1 MKRTLLFFVSLFVMT
16 LSAMA
21 GDVVLSWSS
30 AADWQTDADK
40 NISFTKDGYTL
51 SLVKVSGSSAPVVNA
66 NSNDARLYSV
76 GTFTLSS
83 TNGNMTKVV
92 IKVSK
97 SGAKRLAEYAASTG
111 TAVVDKNAL
120 TVTWTGDAAEFTLT
134 VEGKAVNGTE
144 PDKAAQLCFDNV
156 TIVDASAGGDQGGG
170 DQGGGNEP
178 TEELQN
184 VFTESFAAGQGDF
197 TIEDKVL
204 PEGLTYVW
212 AHNTN
217 NGIYM
222 KASAYKNPTAYA
234 AESWLVSPVI
244 DLSNATACQLSVQQA
259 ANFFNNQEN
268 VLAAL
273 SVKVKEADAADWTD
287 LTLSAW
293 PAGTNWTFVEGTA
306 DLAAYDG
313 KQIQVAFVYTSTA
326 EIAGTYEVK
335 DFAVRGK
342 TDTPEPEP
350 EVTTYNSLSELAGAA
365 TTAAT
370 PFVLNLNNVVVAGV
384 GQRGSNYSI
393 YLQQDEAS
401 ALIYTNVA
409 PSYSAGDVLSGKLS
423 GNLVLYNHLVEI
435 TDPNYEAVTV
445 SGQAGEISK
454 KVTTIAT
461 LKNDANFANQSR
473 YVTLKSVNF
482 KSREAA
488 NSNYTLIDDSDNEI
502 TLRDNFSVMG
512 DVVIDTEKPYTVS
525 GFVAYYNDEA
535 QLYPISAADI
545 SMETN
550 LISADTK
557 WAQDEVAVLP
567 GEDFAGN
574 TLTTL
579 TDGARTFTS
588 SNTAVATV
596 DSEGKVT
603 IVGKGV
609 TTITVETAETATY
622 LASRASYK
630 LFVIEGKGTLA
641 EPYTVADVQ
650 YYINKN
656 LTEKVW
662 VKGTIFGS
670 RNNNV
675 NYPAGDEENVVA
687 SNIVI
692 GSEELFVPV
701 QLSANSDPRAALNL
715 KDNPSLQGKDVWVY
729 GNLETYFSM
738 PGVKNVTDYS
748 LEGATGISSI
758 EAAAQGKAAVI
769 YSIDGRRLTAP
780 VKGVQII
787 NGRKVIR

>member
-21 GDVVLSWSS
+21 GNVVLSWSS
-30 AADWQTDADK
+30 AADWAKVGDDL
-40 NISFTKDGYTL
+40 SFTKDGYTL
-51 SLVKVSGSSAPVVNA
+51 LMQKNTADNPPFYSDKAGDVRVYNNGVFKLTSA
-66 NSNDARLYSV
+66 
-76 GTFTLSS
+76 
-83 TNGNMTKVV
+83 NGNMTKVV
-92 IKVSK
+92 INISSDGKK
-97 SGAKRLAEYAASTG
+97 FLGEYEASTG
-111 TAVVDKNAL
+111 TAVVDKDAL
-120 TVTWTGDAAEFTLT
+120 TVTWTGDAAEFTLA
-134 VEGKAVNGTE
+134 VEGTAVNGTSSTK
-144 PDKAAQLCFDNV
+144 PARICFDKV
-156 TIVDASAGGDQGGG
+156 TIVDASAAGGDQGGG

-212 AHNTN
+212 THNTN

-222 KASAYKNPTAYA
+222 KASAYKKPTAYA

-244 DLSNATACQLSVQQA
+244 NLSHATACQLSVQQA

-393 YLQQDEAS
+393 YLQQDDAS
-401 ALIYTNVA
+401 ALIYTSVA
-409 PSYSAGDVLSGKLS
+409 PSYNAGDVLSGKLS

-454 KVTTIAT
+454 KETTIAT
-461 LKNDANFANQSR
+461 LNNDANFENQSR

-482 KSREAA
+482 KSAEAA

-512 DVVIDTEKPYTVS
+512 DVVIDVAKPYTVS
-525 GFVAYYNDEA
+525 GFVAYYNNQV

-574 TLTTL
+574 ALTTL

-588 SNTAVATV
+588 SNNAVATV
-596 DSEGKVT
+596 DSEGQVT

-675 NYPAGDEENVVA
+675 NYPAGDENVVA

-729 GNLETYFSM
+729 GNLENYFSM

>member
-40 NISFTKDGYTL
+40 NISLTKDGYTL
-51 SLVKVSGSSAPVVNA
+51 SLVKVSGNSVPVVNA
-66 NSNDARLYSV
+66 KSNDARLYSV

-111 TAVVDKNAL
+111 TAVVDKDAL

-134 VEGKAVNGTE
+134 VEGTAVNGTE

-170 DQGGGNEP
+170 DQGGGDEP

-184 VFTESFAAGQGDF
+184 VFTESFAAGQGGF

-212 AHNTN
+212 AHNN
-217 NGIYM
+217 KNGTYM
-222 KASAYKNPTAYA
+222 KASAFKKPTAYA

-244 DLSNATACQLSVQQA
+244 NLSHATACQLSVQQA
-259 ANFFNNQEN
+259 ANFFKNQEN

-273 SVKVKEADAADWTD
+273 SVKVKEANAADWTD

-306 DLAAYDG
+306 DLSDYDG

-393 YLQQDEAS
+393 YLQQDDAS

-409 PSYSAGDVLSGKLS
+409 PSYNAGDVLSGKLS
-423 GNLVLYNHLVEI
+423 GNLVLYNHLAEI

-445 SGQAGEISK
+445 SSQAGEISK
-454 KVTTIAT
+454 KETTIAT
-461 LKNDANFANQSR
+461 LKNDASFANQSR

-482 KSREAA
+482 KSDKATS
-488 NSNYTLIDDSDNEI
+488 SNYTLIDDSDNEI

-574 TLTTL
+574 NLTTL

-596 DSEGKVT
+596 DSEGQVT

-650 YYINKN
+650 YYINQN

-675 NYPAGDEENVVA
+675 NYPAGDEKALA

-701 QLSANSDPRAALNL
+701 QLSTNTEPRAALNL
-715 KDNPSLQGKDVWVY
+715 VDNPSLQGKDVWVY
-729 GNLETYFSM
+729 GNLDTYFSM

>member
-21 GDVVLSWSS
+21 GNVVLSWSS
-30 AADWQTDADK
+30 AADWQTDADN
-40 NISFTKDGYTL
+40 NISLTKDGYTL
-51 SLVKVSGSSAPVVNA
+51 SLVKVKGTAPVVNA
-66 NSNDARLYSV
+66 NSNDARLYST

-92 IKVSK
+92 IKVSS

-111 TAVVDKNAL
+111 TAVVDKNAR

-212 AHNTN
+212 THNTN

-244 DLSNATACQLSVQQA
+244 NLSHATSCQLSVQQA
-259 ANFFNNQEN
+259 ANFFKNQEN

-273 SVKVKEADAADWTD
+273 SVKVKEANAADWTD

-306 DLAAYDG
+306 DLSDYDG

-409 PSYSAGDVLSGKLS
+409 PSYSAGNVLSGQLS

-445 SGQAGEISK
+445 SGKAGEISK
-454 KVTTIAT
+454 KETTIAT
-461 LKNDANFANQSR
+461 LKNDASFANQSR

-482 KSREAA
+482 KSAEAVS
-488 NSNYTLIDDSDNEI
+488 SNYTLIDDSDNEI

-525 GFVAYYNDEA
+525 GFVAYYEDQA
-535 QLYPISAADI
+535 QLFPISAADI

-574 TLTTL
+574 ILTTL
-579 TDGARTFTS
+579 TDGVRTFTS

-603 IVGKGV
+603 IVGKGF

-650 YYINKN
+650 YYINKD

-675 NYPAGDEENVVA
+675 NYPAGDEKTLA

-715 KDNPSLQGKDVWVY
+715 VDNPSLQGKDVWVY

>member
-30 AADWQTDADK
+30 AADWAKVGDDL
-40 NISFTKDGYTL
+40 SFTKDGYTL
-51 SLVKVSGSSAPVVNA
+51 LMQKNTADNPPFYSDKAGDVRVYNNGVFKLTSA
-66 NSNDARLYSV
+66 
-76 GTFTLSS
+76 
-83 TNGNMTKVV
+83 NGNMTKVV
-92 IKVSK
+92 INISSDGKK
-97 SGAKRLAEYAASTG
+97 FLGEYEASTG
-111 TAVVDKNAL
+111 TAVVDKDAL
-120 TVTWTGDAAEFTLT
+120 TVTWTGDAAEFTLA
-134 VEGKAVNGTE
+134 VEGTAVNGTSSTK
-144 PDKAAQLCFDNV
+144 PARICFDKV
-156 TIVDASAGGDQGGG
+156 TIVDASAGGGDQGGG

-184 VFTESFAAGQGDF
+184 VFTESFAAGKGDF

-212 AHNTN
+212 THNPN

-222 KASAYKNPTAYA
+222 KASAYKKPTAYA

-244 DLSNATACQLSVQQA
+244 NLSHATACQLSVQQA
-259 ANFFNNQEN
+259 ANFFKNQEN

-273 SVKVKEADAADWTD
+273 SVKVKEANAADWTD

-409 PSYSAGDVLSGKLS
+409 PSYSAGNVLSGQLS

-445 SGQAGEISK
+445 SSQAGEISK
-454 KVTTIAT
+454 KETTIAT
-461 LKNDANFANQSR
+461 LKNDASFANQSR

-482 KSREAA
+482 KSDKAT

-512 DVVIDTEKPYTVS
+512 DVVIDIEKPYTVS

-574 TLTTL
+574 NLTTL

-588 SNTAVATV
+588 SNNAVATV
-596 DSEGKVT
+596 DSEGQVT

-622 LASRASYK
+622 LESRASYK

-675 NYPAGDEENVVA
+675 NYPAGDEKALA

-701 QLSANSDPRAALNL
+701 QLSTNTEPRAALNL
-715 KDNPSLQGKDVWVY
+715 VDNPSLQGKDVWVY
-729 GNLETYFSM
+729 GNLENYFSM

-769 YSIDGRRLTAP
+769 YSIDGRRLMAP

>member
-40 NISFTKDGYTL
+40 NISLTKDGYTL

-134 VEGKAVNGTE
+134 VEGKAVNGTDS
-144 PDKAAQLCFDNV
+144 DKAAQLCFDNV

-170 DQGGGNEP
+170 DQGGGN
-178 TEELQN
+178 
-184 VFTESFAAGQGDF
+184 
-197 TIEDKVL
+197 
-204 PEGLTYVW
+204 
-212 AHNTN
+212 
-217 NGIYM
+217 
-222 KASAYKNPTAYA
+222 
-234 AESWLVSPVI
+234 
-244 DLSNATACQLSVQQA
+244 
-259 ANFFNNQEN
+259 
-268 VLAAL
+268 
-273 SVKVKEADAADWTD
+273 
-287 LTLSAW
+287 
-293 PAGTNWTFVEGTA
+293 
-306 DLAAYDG
+306 
-313 KQIQVAFVYTSTA
+313 
-326 EIAGTYEVK
+326 
-335 DFAVRGK
+335 
-342 TDTPEPEP
+342 EPEP

-445 SGQAGEISK
+445 SGQDGEISK

-461 LKNDANFANQSR
+461 LKNDASFANQSR

-502 TLRDNFSVMG
+502 ILRDNFSVMG
-512 DVVIDTEKPYTVS
+512 DVVIDVAKPYTVS
-525 GFVAYYNDEA
+525 GFVAYYNNQA

-596 DSEGKVT
+596 DSEGQVT

-650 YYINKN
+650 YYINQK

-748 LEGATGISSI
+748 LDGATGISSI

-769 YSIDGRRLTAP
+769 YSIDGRRLMAP

>member
-30 AADWQTDADK
+30 AADWQTDADN
-40 NISFTKDGYTL
+40 NISLTKDGYTL
-51 SLVKVSGSSAPVVNA
+51 SLVKVKGTAPVVNA
-66 NSNDARLYSV
+66 NSNDARLYST

-92 IKVSK
+92 IKVSS

-111 TAVVDKNAL
+111 TAVVDKDAL

-134 VEGKAVNGTE
+134 VEGKAVNGTDS
-144 PDKAAQLCFDNV
+144 DKAAQLCFDNV
-156 TIVDASAGGDQGGG
+156 TIVDASAGGG

-184 VFTESFAAGQGDF
+184 VFTESFAAGKGDF

-212 AHNTN
+212 THNTN

-222 KASAYKNPTAYA
+222 KASAYKKPTAYA

-244 DLSNATACQLSVQQA
+244 NLSHATACQLSVQQA

-306 DLAAYDG
+306 DLSAYDG

-393 YLQQDEAS
+393 YLQQNDAS

-409 PSYSAGDVLSGKLS
+409 PSYNAGDVLSGKLS
-423 GNLVLYNHLVEI
+423 GNLVLYNHLAEI

-445 SGQAGEISK
+445 SGKDGEISK
-454 KVTTIAT
+454 KETTIAT
-461 LKNDANFANQSR
+461 LKNDASFANQSR

-482 KSREAA
+482 KSDKATS
-488 NSNYTLIDDSDNEI
+488 SNYTLIDDSDNEI

-574 TLTTL
+574 NLTTL

-650 YYINKN
+650 YYINQN

-675 NYPAGDEENVVA
+675 NYPAGDEKTLA

-701 QLSANSDPRAALNL
+701 QLSTNTEPRAALNL
-715 KDNPSLQGKDVWVY
+715 VDNPSLQGKDVWVY
-729 GNLETYFSM
+729 GNLENYFSM

>member
-40 NISFTKDGYTL
+40 NISLTKDGYTL
-51 SLVKVSGSSAPVVNA
+51 SLVKVKGTAPVVNA
-66 NSNDARLYSV
+66 NSNDARLYST

-92 IKVSK
+92 IKVSS

-212 AHNTN
+212 AHNN
-217 NGIYM
+217 KNGTYM
-222 KASAYKNPTAYA
+222 KASAYKKPTAYA

-244 DLSNATACQLSVQQA
+244 NLSHATACQLSVQQA

-393 YLQQDEAS
+393 YLQQNEAS

-409 PSYSAGDVLSGKLS
+409 PSYNAGNVLSGKLS

-445 SGQAGEISK
+445 SGKAGEISK
-454 KVTTIAT
+454 KETTIAT
-461 LKNDANFANQSR
+461 LKNDASFANQSR

-482 KSREAA
+482 KSDKATS
-488 NSNYTLIDDSDNEI
+488 SNYTLIDDSDNEI

-574 TLTTL
+574 NLTTL

-650 YYINKN
+650 YYINQN

-675 NYPAGDEENVVA
+675 NYPAGDEKTLA

-701 QLSANSDPRAALNL
+701 QLSTNTEPRAALNL
-715 KDNPSLQGKDVWVY
+715 VDNPSLQGKDVWVY
-729 GNLETYFSM
+729 GNLENYFSM

>member
-21 GDVVLSWSS
+21 GNVVLSWSS
-30 AADWQTDADK
+30 AADWQTDADN
-40 NISFTKDGYTL
+40 NISLTKDGYTL
-51 SLVKVSGSSAPVVNA
+51 SLVKVKGTAPVVNA
-66 NSNDARLYSV
+66 NSNDARLYSE

-212 AHNTN
+212 THNTN

-222 KASAYKNPTAYA
+222 KASAYKKPTAYA

-244 DLSNATACQLSVQQA
+244 NLSHATACQLSVQQA

-273 SVKVKEADAADWTD
+273 SVKVKEANAADWTD

-293 PAGTNWTFVEGTA
+293 PAGTSWTFVEGTA
-306 DLAAYDG
+306 DLSDYDG

-393 YLQQDEAS
+393 YLQQNEAS

-409 PSYSAGDVLSGKLS
+409 PSYNAGDVLSGKLS
-423 GNLVLYNHLVEI
+423 GNLVLYNHLVEV

-445 SGQAGEISK
+445 SSQAGEISK
-454 KVTTIAT
+454 KETTIAT
-461 LKNDANFANQSR
+461 LKNDASFANQSR

-482 KSREAA
+482 KSDKAT

-550 LISADTK
+550 LISAETK

-574 TLTTL
+574 NLTTL

-650 YYINKN
+650 YYINKS

-675 NYPAGDEENVVA
+675 NYPAGDENVVA

-701 QLSANSDPRAALNL
+701 QLSANSEPRAALNL
-715 KDNPSLQGKDVWVY
+715 VDNPSLQGKDVWVY
-729 GNLETYFSM
+729 GNLENYFSM

>member
-30 AADWQTDADK
+30 AADWAKVGDDL
-40 NISFTKDGYTL
+40 SFTKDGYTL
-51 SLVKVSGSSAPVVNA
+51 LMQKNTADNPPFYSDKAGDVRVYNNGVFKLTSA
-66 NSNDARLYSV
+66 
-76 GTFTLSS
+76 
-83 TNGNMTKVV
+83 NGNMTKVV
-92 IKVSK
+92 INISSDGKK
-97 SGAKRLAEYAASTG
+97 FLGEYEASTG
-111 TAVVDKNAL
+111 TAVVDKDAL
-120 TVTWTGDAAEFTLT
+120 TVTWTGDAAEFTLA
-134 VEGKAVNGTE
+134 VEGTAVNGTSSTK
-144 PDKAAQLCFDNV
+144 PARICFDKV

-212 AHNTN
+212 THNTN

-222 KASAYKNPTAYA
+222 KASAFKKPTAYA

-244 DLSNATACQLSVQQA
+244 DLSHATACQLSVQQA
-259 ANFFNNQEN
+259 ANFFKNQEN

-273 SVKVKEADAADWTD
+273 SVKVKEANAADWTD

-326 EIAGTYEVK
+326 EVAGTYEVK

-445 SGQAGEISK
+445 SGKDGEISK

-461 LKNDANFANQSR
+461 LKNDASFANQSR

-482 KSREAA
+482 KSAEAA

-525 GFVAYYNDEA
+525 GFVAYYEDQA
-535 QLYPISAADI
+535 QLFPISAADI

-574 TLTTL
+574 ILTTL

-603 IVGKGV
+603 IVGKGF

-675 NYPAGDEENVVA
+675 NYPAGDEKTLA

-701 QLSANSDPRAALNL
+701 QLSTNTEPRAALNL
-715 KDNPSLQGKDVWVY
+715 VDNPSLQGKDVWVY

-748 LEGATGISSI
+748 LDGATGISSI

>member
-40 NISFTKDGYTL
+40 NISLTKDGYTL
-51 SLVKVSGSSAPVVNA
+51 SLVKVSGNSAPVVNA

-92 IKVSK
+92 IKVSS

-134 VEGKAVNGTE
+134 VEGKAVNGTDS
-144 PDKAAQLCFDNV
+144 DKAAQLCFDNV

-212 AHNTN
+212 THNTN
-217 NGIYM
+217 NGTYM
-222 KASAYKNPTAYA
+222 KASAFKKPTAYA

-244 DLSNATACQLSVQQA
+244 DLSHATACQLSVQQA
-259 ANFFNNQEN
+259 ANFFKNQEN

-273 SVKVKEADAADWTD
+273 SVKVKEANAADWTD

-306 DLAAYDG
+306 DLSDYDG

-342 TDTPEPEP
+342 TDTPEPE
-350 EVTTYNSLSELAGAA
+350 VTIYNSLSELAGAA

-409 PSYSAGDVLSGKLS
+409 PSYSAGDVLSGQLS

-445 SGQAGEISK
+445 SGQDGEISK
-454 KVTTIAT
+454 KETTIAT
-461 LKNDANFANQSR
+461 LKNDASFANQSR

-482 KSREAA
+482 KSPEAVS
-488 NSNYTLIDDSDNEI
+488 SNYTLIDDSDNEI

-588 SNTAVATV
+588 SNNAVATV

-650 YYINKN
+650 YYINKS

-675 NYPAGDEENVVA
+675 NYPAGDEKALA

-701 QLSANSDPRAALNL
+701 QLSTNTEPRAALNL
-715 KDNPSLQGKDVWVY
+715 VDNPSLQGKDVWVY
-729 GNLETYFSM
+729 GNLENYFSM

>member
-40 NISFTKDGYTL
+40 NISLTKDGYTL

-66 NSNDARLYSV
+66 NSNDARLYST

-134 VEGKAVNGTE
+134 VEGKAVNGTDS
-144 PDKAAQLCFDNV
+144 DKAAQLCFDNV

-170 DQGGGNEP
+170 DQGGGN
-178 TEELQN
+178 
-184 VFTESFAAGQGDF
+184 
-197 TIEDKVL
+197 
-204 PEGLTYVW
+204 
-212 AHNTN
+212 
-217 NGIYM
+217 
-222 KASAYKNPTAYA
+222 
-234 AESWLVSPVI
+234 
-244 DLSNATACQLSVQQA
+244 
-259 ANFFNNQEN
+259 
-268 VLAAL
+268 
-273 SVKVKEADAADWTD
+273 
-287 LTLSAW
+287 
-293 PAGTNWTFVEGTA
+293 
-306 DLAAYDG
+306 
-313 KQIQVAFVYTSTA
+313 
-326 EIAGTYEVK
+326 
-335 DFAVRGK
+335 
-342 TDTPEPEP
+342 EPEP

-409 PSYSAGDVLSGKLS
+409 PSYSAGNVLSGQLS

-454 KVTTIAT
+454 KETTIAT
-461 LKNDANFANQSR
+461 LKNDASFANQSR

-502 TLRDNFSVMG
+502 ILRDNFSVMG

-550 LISADTK
+550 LISAETK

-574 TLTTL
+574 ALTTL

-596 DSEGKVT
+596 DSEGQVT

-650 YYINKN
+650 YYINQK

-769 YSIDGRRLTAP
+769 YSIDGRRLMAP

>member
-21 GDVVLSWSS
+21 GNVVLSWSS

-40 NISFTKDGYTL
+40 NISLTKDGYTL
-51 SLVKVSGSSAPVVNA
+51 SLVKVSGNSVPVVNA

-92 IKVSK
+92 IKVSS

-134 VEGKAVNGTE
+134 VEGKAVNGTDS
-144 PDKAAQLCFDNV
+144 DKAAQLCFDNV
-156 TIVDASAGGDQGGG
+156 TIVDASAGGGEQGGG

-184 VFTESFAAGQGDF
+184 VFTESFAAGKGDF

-212 AHNTN
+212 AHNN
-217 NGIYM
+217 KNGIYM

-244 DLSNATACQLSVQQA
+244 DLSHATACQLSVQQA
-259 ANFFNNQEN
+259 ANHFKNQEN

-273 SVKVKEADAADWTD
+273 SVKVKEAGAADWTD

-342 TDTPEPEP
+342 TD
-350 EVTTYNSLSELAGAA
+350 
-365 TTAAT
+365 
-370 PFVLNLNNVVVAGV
+370 
-384 GQRGSNYSI
+384 
-393 YLQQDEAS
+393 
-401 ALIYTNVA
+401 
-409 PSYSAGDVLSGKLS
+409 
-423 GNLVLYNHLVEI
+423 
-435 TDPNYEAVTV
+435 
-445 SGQAGEISK
+445 
-454 KVTTIAT
+454 
-461 LKNDANFANQSR
+461 
-473 YVTLKSVNF
+473 
-482 KSREAA
+482 
-488 NSNYTLIDDSDNEI
+488 
-502 TLRDNFSVMG
+502 
-512 DVVIDTEKPYTVS
+512 
-525 GFVAYYNDEA
+525 
-535 QLYPISAADI
+535 
-545 SMETN
+545 

-588 SNTAVATV
+588 SNNAVATV
-596 DSEGKVT
+596 DSEGQVT

-650 YYINKN
+650 YYINQK

-769 YSIDGRRLTAP
+769 YSIDGRRLMAP

>member
-30 AADWQTDADK
+30 AADWQTDADN
-40 NISFTKDGYTL
+40 NISLTKDGYTL
-51 SLVKVSGSSAPVVNA
+51 SLVKVKGTAPVVNA
-66 NSNDARLYSV
+66 NSNDARLYST

-184 VFTESFAAGQGDF
+184 VFTESFAAGKGDF

-217 NGIYM
+217 NGTYM
-222 KASAYKNPTAYA
+222 KASAYKKPTAYA

-244 DLSNATACQLSVQQA
+244 DLSHATACQLSVQQA
-259 ANFFNNQEN
+259 ANFFKNQEN

-273 SVKVKEADAADWTD
+273 SVKVKEANAADWTD

-293 PAGTNWTFVEGTA
+293 PAGTSWTFVEGTA
-306 DLAAYDG
+306 DLSDYDG

-326 EIAGTYEVK
+326 ELAGTYEVK

-393 YLQQDEAS
+393 YLQQNEAS

-409 PSYSAGDVLSGKLS
+409 PSYNAGDVLSGKLS

-445 SGQAGEISK
+445 SSQAGEISK
-454 KVTTIAT
+454 KETTIAT
-461 LKNDANFANQSR
+461 LKNDASFANQSR

-482 KSREAA
+482 KSAEAA

-650 YYINKN
+650 YYINKD

-675 NYPAGDEENVVA
+675 NYPAGDENVVA

-701 QLSANSDPRAALNL
+701 QLSTNTEPRAALNL
-715 KDNPSLQGKDVWVY
+715 VDNPSLQGKDVWVY

-748 LEGATGISSI
+748 LDGATGISSI

>member
-40 NISFTKDGYTL
+40 NISLTKDGYTL
-51 SLVKVSGSSAPVVNA
+51 SLVKVSGNSAPVVNA

-92 IKVSK
+92 IKVSS

-134 VEGKAVNGTE
+134 VEGKAVNGTDS
-144 PDKAAQLCFDNV
+144 DKAAQLCFDNV

-212 AHNTN
+212 THNTN
-217 NGIYM
+217 NGTYM
-222 KASAYKNPTAYA
+222 KASAFKKPTAYA

-244 DLSNATACQLSVQQA
+244 DLSHATACQLSVQQA
-259 ANFFNNQEN
+259 ANFFKNQEN

-273 SVKVKEADAADWTD
+273 SVKVKEANAADWTD

-306 DLAAYDG
+306 DLSDYDG

-350 EVTTYNSLSELAGAA
+350 EVTIYNSLSELAGAA

-409 PSYSAGDVLSGKLS
+409 PSYSAGDVLSGQLS

-445 SGQAGEISK
+445 SGQDGEISK
-454 KVTTIAT
+454 KETTIAT
-461 LKNDANFANQSR
+461 LKNDASFANQSR

-482 KSREAA
+482 KSPEAVS
-488 NSNYTLIDDSDNEI
+488 SNYTLIDDSDNEI

-574 TLTTL
+574 NLTTL

-588 SNTAVATV
+588 SNNAVATV
-596 DSEGKVT
+596 DSEGQVT

-650 YYINKN
+650 YYINQN

-675 NYPAGDEENVVA
+675 NYPAGDEKTLA

-701 QLSANSDPRAALNL
+701 QLSTNTEPRAALNL
-715 KDNPSLQGKDVWVY
+715 VDNPSLQGKDVWVY
-729 GNLETYFSM
+729 GNLENYFSM

>member
-21 GDVVLSWSS
+21 GNVVLSWSS
-30 AADWQTDADK
+30 AADWQTDADN
-40 NISFTKDGYTL
+40 NISLTKDGYTL
-51 SLVKVSGSSAPVVNA
+51 SLVKVKGTAPVVNA
-66 NSNDARLYSV
+66 NSNDARLYST

-92 IKVSK
+92 IKVSS

-170 DQGGGNEP
+170 DQGGGDEP

-184 VFTESFAAGQGDF
+184 VFTESFAAGKGDF
-197 TIEDKVL
+197 TIEDKVR

-212 AHNTN
+212 AHNNNN

-222 KASAYKNPTAYA
+222 KASAYKSNTAYA

-244 DLSNATACQLSVQQA
+244 DLSHATACQLSVQQA
-259 ANFFNNQEN
+259 ANFFKNQEN

-370 PFVLNLNNVVVAGV
+370 PFELNLNNVVVAGV

-409 PSYSAGDVLSGKLS
+409 PSYNAGDVLSGKLS

-445 SGQAGEISK
+445 SGQDGEISK

-461 LKNDANFANQSR
+461 LKNDASFANQSR

-482 KSREAA
+482 KSPEAG
-488 NSNYTLIDDSDNEI
+488 SINYTLIDDSDNEI

-525 GFVAYYNDEA
+525 GFVAYYEDQA
-535 QLYPISAADI
+535 QLFPISAADI

-574 TLTTL
+574 NLTTL

-596 DSEGKVT
+596 DSEGQVT

-675 NYPAGDEENVVA
+675 NYPAGDEKTLA

-715 KDNPSLQGKDVWVY
+715 VDNPSLQGKDVWVY
-729 GNLETYFSM
+729 GNLENYFSM

>member
-30 AADWQTDADK
+30 AADWQTDADN
-40 NISFTKDGYTL
+40 NISLTKDGYTL
-51 SLVKVSGSSAPVVNA
+51 SLVKVSGNSVPVVNA
-66 NSNDARLYSV
+66 KSNDARLYSV

-92 IKVSK
+92 IKVSS

-134 VEGKAVNGTE
+134 VEGKAVNGTDS
-144 PDKAAQLCFDNV
+144 DKAAQLCFDNV

-184 VFTESFAAGQGDF
+184 VFTESFAADKGDF

-212 AHNTN
+212 AHNN
-217 NGIYM
+217 KNGTYM
-222 KASAYKNPTAYA
+222 KASAYKKPTAYA

-244 DLSNATACQLSVQQA
+244 NLSHATACQLSVQQA

-273 SVKVKEADAADWTD
+273 SVKVKEANAADWTD

-370 PFVLNLNNVVVAGV
+370 PFVLNLSNVVVAGV

-393 YLQQDEAS
+393 YLQQDDAS

-409 PSYSAGDVLSGKLS
+409 PSYSAGDVLSGQLS

-445 SGQAGEISK
+445 SSQAGEISK
-454 KVTTIAT
+454 KETTIAT
-461 LKNDANFANQSR
+461 LKNDASFANQSR

-482 KSREAA
+482 KSAEAVS
-488 NSNYTLIDDSDNEI
+488 SNYTLIDDSDNEI

-574 TLTTL
+574 NLTTL

-588 SNTAVATV
+588 SNNAVATV
-596 DSEGKVT
+596 DSEGQVT

-650 YYINKN
+650 YYINQN

-675 NYPAGDEENVVA
+675 NYPAGDEKALA

-701 QLSANSDPRAALNL
+701 QLSTNTEPRAALNL
-715 KDNPSLQGKDVWVY
+715 VDNPSLQGKDVWVY

-748 LEGATGISSI
+748 LDGATGISSI

>member
-40 NISFTKDGYTL
+40 NISLTKDGYTL
-51 SLVKVSGSSAPVVNA
+51 SLVKVSGNSVPVVNA

-144 PDKAAQLCFDNV
+144 PDKLAQLCFDNV

-170 DQGGGNEP
+170 DQGGGN
-178 TEELQN
+178 
-184 VFTESFAAGQGDF
+184 
-197 TIEDKVL
+197 
-204 PEGLTYVW
+204 
-212 AHNTN
+212 
-217 NGIYM
+217 
-222 KASAYKNPTAYA
+222 
-234 AESWLVSPVI
+234 
-244 DLSNATACQLSVQQA
+244 
-259 ANFFNNQEN
+259 
-268 VLAAL
+268 
-273 SVKVKEADAADWTD
+273 
-287 LTLSAW
+287 
-293 PAGTNWTFVEGTA
+293 
-306 DLAAYDG
+306 
-313 KQIQVAFVYTSTA
+313 
-326 EIAGTYEVK
+326 
-335 DFAVRGK
+335 
-342 TDTPEPEP
+342 EPEP

-445 SGQAGEISK
+445 SGQDGEISK

-461 LKNDANFANQSR
+461 LKNDASFANQSR

-502 TLRDNFSVMG
+502 ILRDNFSVMG
-512 DVVIDTEKPYTVS
+512 DVVIDVAKPYTVS
-525 GFVAYYNDEA
+525 GFVAYYNNQA

-550 LISADTK
+550 LISAETK

-596 DSEGKVT
+596 DSEGQVT

-650 YYINKN
+650 YYINQK

-769 YSIDGRRLTAP
+769 YSIDGRRLMAP

>member
-51 SLVKVSGSSAPVVNA
+51 SLVKVSGNSVPVVNA
-66 NSNDARLYSV
+66 KSNDARLYSV

-92 IKVSK
+92 IKVSS

-184 VFTESFAAGQGDF
+184 VFTESFAAGKGDF
-197 TIEDKVL
+197 TIEDKVR
-204 PEGLTYVW
+204 PEALNYVW
-212 AHNTN
+212 THNNNN
-217 NGIYM
+217 NGTYM
-222 KASAYKNPTAYA
+222 KASAYKKPTAYA

-259 ANFFNNQEN
+259 ANYFKNQDN

-273 SVKVKEADAADWTD
+273 SVKVKEAGAADWTD

-326 EIAGTYEVK
+326 ELAGTYEVK

-393 YLQQDEAS
+393 YLQQNEAS
-401 ALIYTNVA
+401 ALIYTSVA
-409 PSYSAGDVLSGKLS
+409 PSYNAGNVLSGKLS
-423 GNLVLYNHLVEI
+423 GNLVLYNHLAEI

-445 SGQAGEISK
+445 SSQAGEISK
-454 KVTTIAT
+454 KETTIAT
-461 LKNDANFANQSR
+461 LKNDASFANQSR
-473 YVTLKSVNF
+473 YVTLKSVYF
-482 KSREAA
+482 KSDKATSE
-488 NSNYTLIDDSDNEI
+488 NYTLIDDSDNEI

-512 DVVIDTEKPYTVS
+512 DLVIDTEKPYTVS

-574 TLTTL
+574 NLTTL

-650 YYINKN
+650 YYINQN
-656 LTEKVW
+656 LTERVW

-675 NYPAGDEENVVA
+675 NYPAGDENVVA

-701 QLSANSDPRAALNL
+701 QLSTNSEPRAALNL
-715 KDNPSLQGKDVWVY
+715 VDNPSLQGKDVWVY

-748 LEGATGISSI
+748 LDGATGISSI

-769 YSIDGRRLTAP
+769 YSIDGRRLMAP

>member
-30 AADWQTDADK
+30 AADWAKVGDDL
-40 NISFTKDGYTL
+40 SFTKDGYTL
-51 SLVKVSGSSAPVVNA
+51 LMQKNTADNPPFYSDKAGDVRVYNNGVFKLTSA
-66 NSNDARLYSV
+66 
-76 GTFTLSS
+76 
-83 TNGNMTKVV
+83 NGNMTKVV
-92 IKVSK
+92 VNISSDGKK
-97 SGAKRLAEYAASTG
+97 FLGEYEASTG
-111 TAVVDKNAL
+111 TAVVDKDAL
-120 TVTWTGDAAEFTLT
+120 TVTWTGDAAEFTLA
-134 VEGKAVNGTE
+134 VEGTAVNGTSSTK
-144 PDKAAQLCFDNV
+144 PARICFDKV
-156 TIVDASAGGDQGGG
+156 TIVDASAGGGDQGGG
-170 DQGGGNEP
+170 DQGGGDEP

-204 PEGLTYVW
+204 PEALSYVW
-212 AHNTN
+212 KHNTQN
-217 NGIYM
+217 AVCM
-222 KASAYKNPTAYA
+222 KASAFKSGQAYA

-244 DLSNATACQLSVQQA
+244 NLSHATACQLSVQQA

-273 SVKVKEADAADWTD
+273 SVKVKEANAADWTD

-461 LKNDANFANQSR
+461 LKNDASFANQSR

-482 KSREAA
+482 KSPEAG
-488 NSNYTLIDDSDNEI
+488 SINYTLIDDSDNEI

-512 DVVIDTEKPYTVS
+512 DVVIDIEKPYTVS
-525 GFVAYYNDEA
+525 GFVAYYNNQA

-574 TLTTL
+574 NLTTL

-588 SNTAVATV
+588 SNNAVATV
-596 DSEGKVT
+596 DSDGKVT

-650 YYINKN
+650 YYISKN

-670 RNNNV
+670 RNNDV
-675 NYPAGDEENVVA
+675 NYPAGDENVVA

-769 YSIDGRRLTAP
+769 YSIDGRRLMAP

>member
-40 NISFTKDGYTL
+40 NISLTKDGYTL
-51 SLVKVSGSSAPVVNA
+51 SLVKVSGNSVPVVNA

-134 VEGKAVNGTE
+134 VEGKAVNGTDS
-144 PDKAAQLCFDNV
+144 DKAAQLCFDNV

-170 DQGGGNEP
+170 DQGGGN
-178 TEELQN
+178 
-184 VFTESFAAGQGDF
+184 
-197 TIEDKVL
+197 
-204 PEGLTYVW
+204 
-212 AHNTN
+212 
-217 NGIYM
+217 
-222 KASAYKNPTAYA
+222 
-234 AESWLVSPVI
+234 
-244 DLSNATACQLSVQQA
+244 
-259 ANFFNNQEN
+259 
-268 VLAAL
+268 
-273 SVKVKEADAADWTD
+273 
-287 LTLSAW
+287 
-293 PAGTNWTFVEGTA
+293 
-306 DLAAYDG
+306 
-313 KQIQVAFVYTSTA
+313 
-326 EIAGTYEVK
+326 
-335 DFAVRGK
+335 
-342 TDTPEPEP
+342 EPEP

-401 ALIYTNVA
+401 ALIYTSVA
-409 PSYSAGDVLSGKLS
+409 PSYSAGNVLSGQLS

-454 KVTTIAT
+454 KETTIAT
-461 LKNDANFANQSR
+461 LKNDANFENQSR

-482 KSREAA
+482 KSPEAA

-502 TLRDNFSVMG
+502 ILRDNFSVMG
-512 DVVIDTEKPYTVS
+512 DVVIDVAKPYTVS
-525 GFVAYYNDEA
+525 GFVAYYNNQA

-545 SMETN
+545 SMETD

-596 DSEGKVT
+596 DSEGQVT

-650 YYINKN
+650 YYINQK

-769 YSIDGRRLTAP
+769 YSIDGRRLMAP

>member
-30 AADWQTDADK
+30 AADWQTDADN
-40 NISFTKDGYTL
+40 NISLTKDGYTL
-51 SLVKVSGSSAPVVNA
+51 SLVKVKGTAPVVNA
-66 NSNDARLYSV
+66 NSNDARLYST

-92 IKVSK
+92 IKVSS

-184 VFTESFAAGQGDF
+184 VFTESFAAGQGNF
-197 TIEDKVL
+197 TIEDKVRPDAL
-204 PEGLTYVW
+204 NYVW
-212 AHNTN
+212 AHNNNN

-222 KASAYKNPTAYA
+222 KASAYKSNTAYA

-244 DLSNATACQLSVQQA
+244 DLSHATACQLSVQQA
-259 ANFFNNQEN
+259 ANFFKNQEN

-306 DLAAYDG
+306 DLSDYDG

-393 YLQQDEAS
+393 YLQQDDAS

-409 PSYSAGDVLSGKLS
+409 PSYSAGNVLSGKLS
-423 GNLVLYNHLVEI
+423 GNLVLYNHLAEI

-445 SGQAGEISK
+445 SSQAGEISK
-454 KVTTIAT
+454 KETTIAT
-461 LKNDANFANQSR
+461 LKNDASFANQSR

-482 KSREAA
+482 KSDKATS
-488 NSNYTLIDDSDNEI
+488 SNYTLIDDSDNEI

-630 LFVIEGKGTLA
+630 LFVI
-641 EPYTVADVQ
+641 
-650 YYINKN
+650 
-656 LTEKVW
+656 
-662 VKGTIFGS
+662 
-670 RNNNV
+670 
-675 NYPAGDEENVVA
+675 
-687 SNIVI
+687 
-692 GSEELFVPV
+692 
-701 QLSANSDPRAALNL
+701 
-715 KDNPSLQGKDVWVY
+715 
-729 GNLETYFSM
+729 
-738 PGVKNVTDYS
+738 
-748 LEGATGISSI
+748 
-758 EAAAQGKAAVI
+758 
-769 YSIDGRRLTAP
+769 
-780 VKGVQII
+780 
-787 NGRKVIR
+787 

>member
-1 MKRTLLFFVSLFVMT
+1 MKRTLVFFVSLFVMT

-21 GDVVLSWSS
+21 GNVVLSWSS

-40 NISFTKDGYTL
+40 NISLTKDGYTL

-66 NSNDARLYSV
+66 NSNDARLYST

-134 VEGKAVNGTE
+134 VEGKAVNGTDS
-144 PDKAAQLCFDNV
+144 DKAAQLCFDNV

-212 AHNTN
+212 AHNN
-217 NGIYM
+217 KNGTYM
-222 KASAYKNPTAYA
+222 KASAYKNPTAYV

-244 DLSNATACQLSVQQA
+244 DLSHATACQLSVQQA
-259 ANFFNNQEN
+259 ANHFKNQEN

-342 TDTPEPEP
+342 TD
-350 EVTTYNSLSELAGAA
+350 
-365 TTAAT
+365 
-370 PFVLNLNNVVVAGV
+370 
-384 GQRGSNYSI
+384 
-393 YLQQDEAS
+393 
-401 ALIYTNVA
+401 
-409 PSYSAGDVLSGKLS
+409 
-423 GNLVLYNHLVEI
+423 
-435 TDPNYEAVTV
+435 
-445 SGQAGEISK
+445 
-454 KVTTIAT
+454 
-461 LKNDANFANQSR
+461 
-473 YVTLKSVNF
+473 
-482 KSREAA
+482 
-488 NSNYTLIDDSDNEI
+488 
-502 TLRDNFSVMG
+502 
-512 DVVIDTEKPYTVS
+512 
-525 GFVAYYNDEA
+525 
-535 QLYPISAADI
+535 
-545 SMETN
+545 

-574 TLTTL
+574 NLTTL

-588 SNTAVATV
+588 SNNAVATV
-596 DSEGKVT
+596 DSEGQVT

-650 YYINKN
+650 YYINQK

-769 YSIDGRRLTAP
+769 YSIDGRRLMAP

>member
-30 AADWQTDADK
+30 AADWAKVGDDL
-40 NISFTKDGYTL
+40 SFTKDGYTL
-51 SLVKVSGSSAPVVNA
+51 LMQKNTADNPPFYSDKAGDVRVYNNGVFKLTSA
-66 NSNDARLYSV
+66 
-76 GTFTLSS
+76 
-83 TNGNMTKVV
+83 NGNMTKVV
-92 IKVSK
+92 INISSDGKK
-97 SGAKRLAEYAASTG
+97 FLGEYEASTG
-111 TAVVDKNAL
+111 TAVVDKDAL
-120 TVTWTGDAAEFTLT
+120 TVTWTGDAAEFTLA
-134 VEGKAVNGTE
+134 VEGTAVNGTSSTK
-144 PDKAAQLCFDNV
+144 PARICFDKV

-170 DQGGGNEP
+170 DQGGGDEP

-184 VFTESFAAGQGDF
+184 VFTESFAAGQGHF
-197 TIEDKVL
+197 TIDDKVL

-212 AHNTN
+212 THNTN

-222 KASAYKNPTAYA
+222 KASAYKKPTAYA

-244 DLSNATACQLSVQQA
+244 NLSHATACQLSVQQA
-259 ANFFNNQEN
+259 ANFFKNQEN

-393 YLQQDEAS
+393 YLQQNEAS

-409 PSYSAGDVLSGKLS
+409 PSYSAGNVLSGQLS

-461 LKNDANFANQSR
+461 LKNDASFANQSR

-482 KSREAA
+482 KSAEAA

-525 GFVAYYNDEA
+525 GFVAYYEDQA

-574 TLTTL
+574 NLTTL

-603 IVGKGV
+603 IVGKGF

-650 YYINKN
+650 YFINQN

-675 NYPAGDEENVVA
+675 NYPAGDEKTLA

-715 KDNPSLQGKDVWVY
+715 VDNPSLQGKDVWVY
-729 GNLETYFSM
+729 GNLETYFGV

-748 LEGATGISSI
+748 LDGTTGISSI

>member
-51 SLVKVSGSSAPVVNA
+51 SLVKVSGNSVPVVNA
-66 NSNDARLYSV
+66 KSNDARLYSV

-92 IKVSK
+92 IKVSS

-197 TIEDKVL
+197 TIEDKVR
-204 PEGLTYVW
+204 PEALTYVW
-212 AHNTN
+212 THNTN
-217 NGIYM
+217 NGTYM
-222 KASAYKNPTAYA
+222 KASAYKKPTAYA

-244 DLSNATACQLSVQQA
+244 NLSNATACQLSVQQA

-293 PAGTNWTFVEGTA
+293 PAGTSWTFVEGTA

-370 PFVLNLNNVVVAGV
+370 PFVLNLNSVVVAGV

-409 PSYSAGDVLSGKLS
+409 PSYSAGDVLSGQLS

-445 SGQAGEISK
+445 SGQVGEISK
-454 KVTTIAT
+454 KETTIAT
-461 LKNDANFANQSR
+461 LKNDASFANQSR
-473 YVTLKSVNF
+473 YVTLKSVYF
-482 KSREAA
+482 KSDKATSE
-488 NSNYTLIDDSDNEI
+488 NYTLIDDSDNEI

-512 DVVIDTEKPYTVS
+512 DLVIDTEKPYTVS

-550 LISADTK
+550 LISAETK

-574 TLTTL
+574 NLTTL

-609 TTITVETAETATY
+609 TTITVETAETASY

-670 RNNNV
+670 RNNDV
-675 NYPAGDEENVVA
+675 NYPAGDEKTLA

-701 QLSANSDPRAALNL
+701 QLSTNTEPRAALNL
-715 KDNPSLQGKDVWVY
+715 VDNPSLQGKDVWVY

-748 LEGATGISSI
+748 LDGATGISSI

-769 YSIDGRRLTAP
+769 YSIDGRRLMAP

>member
-30 AADWQTDADK
+30 AADWQTDADN
-40 NISFTKDGYTL
+40 NISLTKDGYTL
-51 SLVKVSGSSAPVVNA
+51 SLVKVKGTAPVVNA
-66 NSNDARLYSV
+66 NSNDARLYST

-92 IKVSK
+92 IKVSS

-134 VEGKAVNGTE
+134 VEGKAVHGTE

-212 AHNTN
+212 THNTN

-222 KASAYKNPTAYA
+222 KASAYKKPTAYA

-244 DLSNATACQLSVQQA
+244 NLSHATACQLSVQQA

-293 PAGTNWTFVEGTA
+293 PAGTSWTFVEGTA
-306 DLAAYDG
+306 NLAAYDG

-393 YLQQDEAS
+393 YLQQNEAS

-445 SGQAGEISK
+445 SGKDGEISK
-454 KVTTIAT
+454 
-461 LKNDANFANQSR
+461 
-473 YVTLKSVNF
+473 
-482 KSREAA
+482 
-488 NSNYTLIDDSDNEI
+488 
-502 TLRDNFSVMG
+502 
-512 DVVIDTEKPYTVS
+512 
-525 GFVAYYNDEA
+525 
-535 QLYPISAADI
+535 
-545 SMETN
+545 
-550 LISADTK
+550 
-557 WAQDEVAVLP
+557 
-567 GEDFAGN
+567 
-574 TLTTL
+574 
-579 TDGARTFTS
+579 
-588 SNTAVATV
+588 
-596 DSEGKVT
+596 
-603 IVGKGV
+603 
-609 TTITVETAETATY
+609 
-622 LASRASYK
+622 
-630 LFVIEGKGTLA
+630 
-641 EPYTVADVQ
+641 
-650 YYINKN
+650 
-656 LTEKVW
+656 
-662 VKGTIFGS
+662 
-670 RNNNV
+670 
-675 NYPAGDEENVVA
+675 
-687 SNIVI
+687 
-692 GSEELFVPV
+692 
-701 QLSANSDPRAALNL
+701 
-715 KDNPSLQGKDVWVY
+715 
-729 GNLETYFSM
+729 
-738 PGVKNVTDYS
+738 
-748 LEGATGISSI
+748 
-758 EAAAQGKAAVI
+758 
-769 YSIDGRRLTAP
+769 
-780 VKGVQII
+780 
-787 NGRKVIR
+787 

>member
-40 NISFTKDGYTL
+40 NISLTKDGYTL
-51 SLVKVSGSSAPVVNA
+51 SLVKVSGNSAPVVNA

-92 IKVSK
+92 IKVSS

-134 VEGKAVNGTE
+134 VEGKAVNGTDS
-144 PDKAAQLCFDNV
+144 DKAAQLCFDNV

-212 AHNTN
+212 THNTN
-217 NGIYM
+217 NGTYM
-222 KASAYKNPTAYA
+222 KASAFKKPTAYA

-244 DLSNATACQLSVQQA
+244 DLSHATACQLSVQQA
-259 ANFFNNQEN
+259 ANFFKNQEN

-273 SVKVKEADAADWTD
+273 SVKVKEANAADWTD

-306 DLAAYDG
+306 DLSDYDG

-342 TDTPEPEP
+342 TDTPEPE
-350 EVTTYNSLSELAGAA
+350 VTIYNSLSELAGAA

-409 PSYSAGDVLSGKLS
+409 PSYSAGDVLSGQLS

-445 SGQAGEISK
+445 SGQDGEISK
-454 KVTTIAT
+454 KETTIAT
-461 LKNDANFANQSR
+461 LKNDASFANQSR

-482 KSREAA
+482 KSPEAVS
-488 NSNYTLIDDSDNEI
+488 SNYTLIDDSDNEI

-588 SNTAVATV
+588 SNNAVATV

-650 YYINKN
+650 YYIKS

-675 NYPAGDEENVVA
+675 NYPAGDEKALA

-701 QLSANSDPRAALNL
+701 QLSTNTEPRAALNL
-715 KDNPSLQGKDVWVY
+715 VDNPSLQGKDVWVY
-729 GNLETYFSM
+729 GNLENYFSM

>member
-30 AADWQTDADK
+30 AADWQTDADN
-40 NISFTKDGYTL
+40 NISLTKDGYTL
-51 SLVKVSGSSAPVVNA
+51 SLVKVKGTAPVVNA
-66 NSNDARLYSV
+66 NSNDARLYST

-92 IKVSK
+92 IKVSS

-111 TAVVDKNAL
+111 TAVVDKDAL

-170 DQGGGNEP
+170 DQGGGDEP

-197 TIEDKVL
+197 TIDDKVL
-204 PEGLTYVW
+204 PEALSYVW
-212 AHNTN
+212 KHNTQN
-217 NGIYM
+217 AVCM
-222 KASAYKNPTAYA
+222 KASAFKKPTAYA

-244 DLSNATACQLSVQQA
+244 DLSHATACQLSVQQA
-259 ANFFNNQEN
+259 ANYFTNQEN

-273 SVKVKEADAADWTD
+273 SVKVKEANAADWTD

-335 DFAVRGK
+335 DFVVRGK

-409 PSYSAGDVLSGKLS
+409 PSYSAGDVLSGQLS

-454 KVTTIAT
+454 KETTIAT
-461 LKNDANFANQSR
+461 LKNDASFANQSR

-482 KSREAA
+482 KSAEAVS
-488 NSNYTLIDDSDNEI
+488 SNYTLIDDSDNEI

-557 WAQDEVAVLP
+557 WEQDEVAVLP

-574 TLTTL
+574 NLTTL

-650 YYINKN
+650 YYINKD

-675 NYPAGDEENVVA
+675 NYPAGDEKTLA

-701 QLSANSDPRAALNL
+701 QLSTNTEPRAALNL
-715 KDNPSLQGKDVWVY
+715 VDNPSLQGKDVWVY

>member
-40 NISFTKDGYTL
+40 NISLTKDGYTL
-51 SLVKVSGSSAPVVNA
+51 SLVKVSGSSVPVVNA
-66 NSNDARLYSV
+66 KSNDARLYSV

-111 TAVVDKNAL
+111 TAVVDKDAL

-134 VEGKAVNGTE
+134 VEGKAVNGTDS
-144 PDKAAQLCFDNV
+144 DKAAQLCFDNV

-184 VFTESFAAGQGDF
+184 VFTESFAAGQGHF
-197 TIEDKVL
+197 TTDDKVL
-204 PEGLTYVW
+204 PEALSYVW
-212 AHNTN
+212 SHNTKN
-217 NGIYM
+217 AVCM
-222 KASAYKNPTAYA
+222 KASAFKSGQAYA

-244 DLSNATACQLSVQQA
+244 DLSHATACQLSVQQA
-259 ANFFNNQEN
+259 ANYFTNQEN

-273 SVKVKEADAADWTD
+273 SVKVKEANAADWTD

-293 PAGTNWTFVEGTA
+293 PAGTSWTFVEGTA
-306 DLAAYDG
+306 DLSAYDG

-335 DFAVRGK
+335 DFVVRGK

-393 YLQQDEAS
+393 YLQQNEAS

-409 PSYSAGDVLSGKLS
+409 PSYSAGDVLSGQLS

-454 KVTTIAT
+454 KETTIAT
-461 LKNDANFANQSR
+461 LKNDASFANQSR

-482 KSREAA
+482 KSAEAVS
-488 NSNYTLIDDSDNEI
+488 SNYTLIDDSDNEI

-550 LISADTK
+550 LISAETK

-596 DSEGKVT
+596 DSEGQVT

-650 YYINKN
+650 YYINKD

-675 NYPAGDEENVVA
+675 NYPAGDEKTLA

-701 QLSANSDPRAALNL
+701 QLSTNTEPRAALNL
-715 KDNPSLQGKDVWVY
+715 VDNPSLQGKDVWVY

-748 LEGATGISSI
+748 LDGTTGISSI

>member
-40 NISFTKDGYTL
+40 NISLTKDGYTL
-51 SLVKVSGSSAPVVNA
+51 SLVKVSGNNPPVVNA
-66 NSNDARLYSV
+66 NSNDARLYST

-92 IKVSK
+92 IKVSS

-134 VEGKAVNGTE
+134 VEGKAVNGTDS
-144 PDKAAQLCFDNV
+144 DKAAQLCFDNV

-212 AHNTN
+212 AHNN
-217 NGIYM
+217 KNGTYM
-222 KASAYKNPTAYA
+222 KASAYKKPTAYA

-259 ANFFNNQEN
+259 ANYFKNQDN

-335 DFAVRGK
+335 DFVVRGK

-384 GQRGSNYSI
+384 GQR
-393 YLQQDEAS
+393 
-401 ALIYTNVA
+401 
-409 PSYSAGDVLSGKLS
+409 
-423 GNLVLYNHLVEI
+423 
-435 TDPNYEAVTV
+435 
-445 SGQAGEISK
+445 
-454 KVTTIAT
+454 
-461 LKNDANFANQSR
+461 
-473 YVTLKSVNF
+473 
-482 KSREAA
+482 
-488 NSNYTLIDDSDNEI
+488 
-502 TLRDNFSVMG
+502 
-512 DVVIDTEKPYTVS
+512 
-525 GFVAYYNDEA
+525 
-535 QLYPISAADI
+535 
-545 SMETN
+545 
-550 LISADTK
+550 
-557 WAQDEVAVLP
+557 
-567 GEDFAGN
+567 
-574 TLTTL
+574 
-579 TDGARTFTS
+579 
-588 SNTAVATV
+588 
-596 DSEGKVT
+596 
-603 IVGKGV
+603 
-609 TTITVETAETATY
+609 
-622 LASRASYK
+622 
-630 LFVIEGKGTLA
+630 
-641 EPYTVADVQ
+641 
-650 YYINKN
+650 
-656 LTEKVW
+656 
-662 VKGTIFGS
+662 
-670 RNNNV
+670 
-675 NYPAGDEENVVA
+675 
-687 SNIVI
+687 
-692 GSEELFVPV
+692 
-701 QLSANSDPRAALNL
+701 
-715 KDNPSLQGKDVWVY
+715 
-729 GNLETYFSM
+729 
-738 PGVKNVTDYS
+738 
-748 LEGATGISSI
+748 
-758 EAAAQGKAAVI
+758 
-769 YSIDGRRLTAP
+769 
-780 VKGVQII
+780 
-787 NGRKVIR
+787 

>member
-30 AADWQTDADK
+30 AADWAKVGDDL
-40 NISFTKDGYTL
+40 SFTKDGYTL
-51 SLVKVSGSSAPVVNA
+51 LMQKNTADNPPFYSDKAGDVRVYNNGVFKLTSA
-66 NSNDARLYSV
+66 
-76 GTFTLSS
+76 
-83 TNGNMTKVV
+83 NGNMTKVV
-92 IKVSK
+92 INISSDGKK
-97 SGAKRLAEYAASTG
+97 FLGEYEASTG
-111 TAVVDKNAL
+111 TAVVDKDAL
-120 TVTWTGDAAEFTLT
+120 TVTWTGDAAEFTLA
-134 VEGKAVNGTE
+134 VEGTAVNGTSSTK
-144 PDKAAQLCFDNV
+144 PARICFDNV
-156 TIVDASAGGDQGGG
+156 TIVDASAGGGDQGGG
-170 DQGGGNEP
+170 DQGGGDEP

-212 AHNTN
+212 THNTK

-222 KASAYKNPTAYA
+222 KASAYKKPTAYA

-244 DLSNATACQLSVQQA
+244 DLSHATACQLSVQQA

-306 DLAAYDG
+306 DLSAYDG

-326 EIAGTYEVK
+326 ELAGTYEVK
-335 DFAVRGK
+335 DFVVRGK

-370 PFVLNLNNVVVAGV
+370 PFALNLNNVVVAGV

-454 KVTTIAT
+454 KETTIAT
-461 LKNDANFANQSR
+461 LNNDANFENQSR

-482 KSREAA
+482 KSPEAA

-512 DVVIDTEKPYTVS
+512 DVVIDVAKPYTVS

-550 LISADTK
+550 LISAETK

-588 SNTAVATV
+588 SNNAVATV

-622 LASRASYK
+622 LESRASYK

-650 YYINKN
+650 YYINKD

-675 NYPAGDEENVVA
+675 NYPAGDENVVA

-769 YSIDGRRLTAP
+769 YSIDGRRLMAP

>member
-30 AADWQTDADK
+30 AADWAKVGDDL
-40 NISFTKDGYTL
+40 SFTKDGYTL
-51 SLVKVSGSSAPVVNA
+51 LMQKNTAEKAPYYSESAGDVRVYN
-66 NSNDARLYSV
+66 NGVFKL
-76 GTFTLSS
+76 TS

-92 IKVSK
+92 IKVSS

-212 AHNTN
+212 AHNN
-217 NGIYM
+217 KNGTYM
-222 KASAYKNPTAYA
+222 KASAFKKPTAYA

-244 DLSNATACQLSVQQA
+244 NLSNATACQLSVQQA

-393 YLQQDEAS
+393 YLQQDDAS

-409 PSYSAGDVLSGKLS
+409 PSYSAGNVLSGQLS
-423 GNLVLYNHLVEI
+423 GNLVLYNHLAEI

-445 SGQAGEISK
+445 SSQAGEISK
-454 KVTTIAT
+454 KETTIAT
-461 LKNDANFANQSR
+461 LKNDASFANQSR

-482 KSREAA
+482 KSAEAA

-550 LISADTK
+550 LISAETK

-588 SNTAVATV
+588 SNNAVATV
-596 DSEGKVT
+596 DSEGQVT

-622 LASRASYK
+622 LESRASYK

-650 YYINKN
+650 YYINQN

-675 NYPAGDEENVVA
+675 NYPAGDEKALA

-701 QLSANSDPRAALNL
+701 QLSTNTEPRAALNL
-715 KDNPSLQGKDVWVY
+715 VDNPSLQGKDVWVY
-729 GNLETYFSM
+729 GNLENYFSM

>member
-30 AADWQTDADK
+30 AADWQTDADN
-40 NISFTKDGYTL
+40 NISLTKDGYTL
-51 SLVKVSGSSAPVVNA
+51 SLVKVKGTAPVVNA
-66 NSNDARLYSV
+66 NSNDARLYST

-92 IKVSK
+92 IKVSS

-144 PDKAAQLCFDNV
+144 PDKLAQLCFDNV

-212 AHNTN
+212 THNTN

-222 KASAYKNPTAYA
+222 KASAYKKPTAYA

-244 DLSNATACQLSVQQA
+244 NLSHATACQLSVQQA

-273 SVKVKEADAADWTD
+273 SVKVKEADAADWND

-313 KQIQVAFVYTSTA
+313 KQIQVALIYTSTA

-393 YLQQDEAS
+393 YLQQNEAS

-409 PSYSAGDVLSGKLS
+409 PSYNAGNVLSGQLS
-423 GNLVLYNHLVEI
+423 GNLVLYNHLAEI

-445 SGQAGEISK
+445 SSQAGEISK

-461 LKNDANFANQSR
+461 LKNDASFANQSR

-482 KSREAA
+482 KSDKATS
-488 NSNYTLIDDSDNEI
+488 SNYTLIDDSDNEI

-603 IVGKGV
+603 IVGKGF

-622 LASRASYK
+622 LESRASYK

-675 NYPAGDEENVVA
+675 NYPAGDENVVA

-701 QLSANSDPRAALNL
+701 QLSANTEPRAALNL

-729 GNLETYFSM
+729 GNLENYFSM

>member
-1 MKRTLLFFVSLFVMT
+1 M
-16 LSAMA
+16 
-21 GDVVLSWSS
+21 
-30 AADWQTDADK
+30 
-40 NISFTKDGYTL
+40 
-51 SLVKVSGSSAPVVNA
+51 
-66 NSNDARLYSV
+66 
-76 GTFTLSS
+76 
-83 TNGNMTKVV
+83 
-92 IKVSK
+92 
-97 SGAKRLAEYAASTG
+97 
-111 TAVVDKNAL
+111 
-120 TVTWTGDAAEFTLT
+120 
-134 VEGKAVNGTE
+134 
-144 PDKAAQLCFDNV
+144 
-156 TIVDASAGGDQGGG
+156 
-170 DQGGGNEP
+170 
-178 TEELQN
+178 
-184 VFTESFAAGQGDF
+184 
-197 TIEDKVL
+197 
-204 PEGLTYVW
+204 
-212 AHNTN
+212 
-217 NGIYM
+217 
-222 KASAYKNPTAYA
+222 
-234 AESWLVSPVI
+234 
-244 DLSNATACQLSVQQA
+244 
-259 ANFFNNQEN
+259 
-268 VLAAL
+268 
-273 SVKVKEADAADWTD
+273 
-287 LTLSAW
+287 
-293 PAGTNWTFVEGTA
+293 
-306 DLAAYDG
+306 
-313 KQIQVAFVYTSTA
+313 
-326 EIAGTYEVK
+326 
-335 DFAVRGK
+335 
-342 TDTPEPEP
+342 
-350 EVTTYNSLSELAGAA
+350 
-365 TTAAT
+365 
-370 PFVLNLNNVVVAGV
+370 
-384 GQRGSNYSI
+384 
-393 YLQQDEAS
+393 
-401 ALIYTNVA
+401 
-409 PSYSAGDVLSGKLS
+409 LSGKLS
-423 GNLVLYNHLVEI
+423 GNLVLYKHLVEI

-445 SGQAGEISK
+445 SGKDGEISK

-461 LKNDANFANQSR
+461 LKNEANFANQSR
-473 YVTLKSVNF
+473 YVTLKSVYF
-482 KSREAA
+482 KSAEAT
-488 NSNYTLIDDSDNEI
+488 SENYTLIDDSDNEI

-512 DVVIDTEKPYTVS
+512 DVVIDVKKPYTVS
-525 GFVAYYNDEA
+525 GFVAYYEDQA

-588 SNTAVATV
+588 SNNAVATV

-675 NYPAGDEENVVA
+675 NYPAGDENVVA

-715 KDNPSLQGKDVWVY
+715 VDNPSLQGKDVWVY
-729 GNLETYFSM
+729 GNLENYFSM

>member
-21 GDVVLSWSS
+21 GNVVLSWSS
-30 AADWQTDADK
+30 AADWQTDADN
-40 NISFTKDGYTL
+40 NISLTKDGYTL
-51 SLVKVSGSSAPVVNA
+51 SLVKVKGTAPVVNA
-66 NSNDARLYSV
+66 NSNDARLYSE

-170 DQGGGNEP
+170 DQGGGDEP

-212 AHNTN
+212 AHNN
-217 NGIYM
+217 KNGTYM
-222 KASAYKNPTAYA
+222 KASAFKKPTAYA

-244 DLSNATACQLSVQQA
+244 NLSHATACQLSVQQA
-259 ANFFNNQEN
+259 ANFFKNQEN

-273 SVKVKEADAADWTD
+273 SVKVKEANAADWTD

-293 PAGTNWTFVEGTA
+293 PAGTSWTFVEGTA
-306 DLAAYDG
+306 DLSPYDG

-393 YLQQDEAS
+393 YLQQNDAS

-409 PSYSAGDVLSGKLS
+409 PSYSAGDVLSGQLS

-454 KVTTIAT
+454 KETTIAT
-461 LKNDANFANQSR
+461 LKNDASFANQSR

-482 KSREAA
+482 KSDKATS
-488 NSNYTLIDDSDNEI
+488 SNYTLIDDSDNEI

-525 GFVAYYNDEA
+525 GFVAYYEDQA
-535 QLYPISAADI
+535 QLFPISAADI

-574 TLTTL
+574 NLTTL

-588 SNTAVATV
+588 SNNAVATV

-603 IVGKGV
+603 IVGKGF

-650 YYINKN
+650 YYINQK

-675 NYPAGDEENVVA
+675 NYPAGDENVVA

-701 QLSANSDPRAALNL
+701 QLSTNTEPRAALNL
-715 KDNPSLQGKDVWVY
+715 VDNPSLQGKDVWVY

>member
-21 GDVVLSWSS
+21 GNVVLSWSS
-30 AADWQTDADK
+30 AADWQTDANK
-40 NISFTKDGYTL
+40 NISLTKDGYTL
-51 SLVKVSGSSAPVVNA
+51 SLVKVSGNSVPVVNA

-144 PDKAAQLCFDNV
+144 PDKLAQLCFDNV

-197 TIEDKVL
+197 TIDDKVL

-212 AHNTN
+212 AHNN
-217 NGIYM
+217 KNGTYM
-222 KASAYKNPTAYA
+222 KASAYKNPTAYV

-259 ANFFNNQEN
+259 ANFFKNQEN

-342 TDTPEPEP
+342 T
-350 EVTTYNSLSELAGAA
+350 
-365 TTAAT
+365 
-370 PFVLNLNNVVVAGV
+370 
-384 GQRGSNYSI
+384 
-393 YLQQDEAS
+393 
-401 ALIYTNVA
+401 
-409 PSYSAGDVLSGKLS
+409 
-423 GNLVLYNHLVEI
+423 
-435 TDPNYEAVTV
+435 
-445 SGQAGEISK
+445 
-454 KVTTIAT
+454 
-461 LKNDANFANQSR
+461 
-473 YVTLKSVNF
+473 
-482 KSREAA
+482 
-488 NSNYTLIDDSDNEI
+488 
-502 TLRDNFSVMG
+502 
-512 DVVIDTEKPYTVS
+512 
-525 GFVAYYNDEA
+525 
-535 QLYPISAADI
+535 
-545 SMETN
+545 N

-574 TLTTL
+574 NLTTL

-596 DSEGKVT
+596 DSEGQVT

>member
-40 NISFTKDGYTL
+40 NISLTKDGYTL
-51 SLVKVSGSSAPVVNA
+51 SLVKVSGNSVPVVNA

-134 VEGKAVNGTE
+134 VEGKAVNGTDS
-144 PDKAAQLCFDNV
+144 DKAAQLCFDNV

-170 DQGGGNEP
+170 DQGGGN
-178 TEELQN
+178 
-184 VFTESFAAGQGDF
+184 
-197 TIEDKVL
+197 
-204 PEGLTYVW
+204 
-212 AHNTN
+212 
-217 NGIYM
+217 
-222 KASAYKNPTAYA
+222 
-234 AESWLVSPVI
+234 
-244 DLSNATACQLSVQQA
+244 
-259 ANFFNNQEN
+259 
-268 VLAAL
+268 
-273 SVKVKEADAADWTD
+273 
-287 LTLSAW
+287 
-293 PAGTNWTFVEGTA
+293 
-306 DLAAYDG
+306 
-313 KQIQVAFVYTSTA
+313 
-326 EIAGTYEVK
+326 
-335 DFAVRGK
+335 
-342 TDTPEPEP
+342 EPEP

-454 KVTTIAT
+454 KETTIAT
-461 LKNDANFANQSR
+461 LKNDASFANQSR

-502 TLRDNFSVMG
+502 ILRDNFSVMG
-512 DVVIDTEKPYTVS
+512 DVVIDVAKPYTVS
-525 GFVAYYNDEA
+525 GFVAYYNNQA

-574 TLTTL
+574 NLTTL

-596 DSEGKVT
+596 DSEGQVT

-650 YYINKN
+650 YYINQK

-769 YSIDGRRLTAP
+769 YSIDGRRLMAP

>member
-30 AADWQTDADK
+30 AADWAKVGDDL
-40 NISFTKDGYTL
+40 SFTKDGYTL
-51 SLVKVSGSSAPVVNA
+51 LMQKNTADNPPFYSDKAGDVRVYNNGVFKLTSA
-66 NSNDARLYSV
+66 
-76 GTFTLSS
+76 
-83 TNGNMTKVV
+83 NGNMTKVV
-92 IKVSK
+92 INISSDGKK
-97 SGAKRLAEYAASTG
+97 FLGEYEASTG
-111 TAVVDKNAL
+111 TAVVDKDAL
-120 TVTWTGDAAEFTLT
+120 TVTWTGDAAEFTLA
-134 VEGKAVNGTE
+134 VEGTAVNGTSSTK
-144 PDKAAQLCFDNV
+144 PARICFDKV

-170 DQGGGNEP
+170 DQGGGDEP

-212 AHNTN
+212 AHNN
-217 NGIYM
+217 KNGTYM
-222 KASAYKNPTAYA
+222 KASAFKKPTAYA

-244 DLSNATACQLSVQQA
+244 DLSHATACQLSVQQA

-273 SVKVKEADAADWTD
+273 SVKVKEANAADWND

-335 DFAVRGK
+335 DFVVRGK

-393 YLQQDEAS
+393 YLQQDDAS

-409 PSYSAGDVLSGKLS
+409 PSYSAGNVLSGQLS

-445 SGQAGEISK
+445 SGQDGEISK
-454 KVTTIAT
+454 KETTIAT
-461 LKNDANFANQSR
+461 LNNDASFANQSR

-482 KSREAA
+482 KSPEAA

-502 TLRDNFSVMG
+502 ILRDNFSVMG
-512 DVVIDTEKPYTVS
+512 DVVIDIEKPYTVS
-525 GFVAYYNDEA
+525 GFVAYYSNQA

-596 DSEGKVT
+596 DSEGQVT
-603 IVGKGV
+603 IVGKGF

-675 NYPAGDEENVVA
+675 NYPAGDENVVA

-701 QLSANSDPRAALNL
+701 QLSTNTDPRAALNL
-715 KDNPSLQGKDVWVY
+715 VDNPSLQGKDVWVY
-729 GNLETYFSM
+729 GNLENYFSM

>member
-40 NISFTKDGYTL
+40 NISLTKDGYTL
-51 SLVKVSGSSAPVVNA
+51 SLVKVSGNSVPVVNA

-144 PDKAAQLCFDNV
+144 PDKLAQLCFDNV

-170 DQGGGNEP
+170 DQGGGN
-178 TEELQN
+178 
-184 VFTESFAAGQGDF
+184 
-197 TIEDKVL
+197 
-204 PEGLTYVW
+204 
-212 AHNTN
+212 
-217 NGIYM
+217 
-222 KASAYKNPTAYA
+222 
-234 AESWLVSPVI
+234 
-244 DLSNATACQLSVQQA
+244 
-259 ANFFNNQEN
+259 
-268 VLAAL
+268 
-273 SVKVKEADAADWTD
+273 
-287 LTLSAW
+287 
-293 PAGTNWTFVEGTA
+293 
-306 DLAAYDG
+306 
-313 KQIQVAFVYTSTA
+313 
-326 EIAGTYEVK
+326 
-335 DFAVRGK
+335 
-342 TDTPEPEP
+342 EPEP

-445 SGQAGEISK
+445 SGQDGEISK

-461 LKNDANFANQSR
+461 LKNDASFANQSR

-502 TLRDNFSVMG
+502 ILRDNFSVMG
-512 DVVIDTEKPYTVS
+512 DVVIDVAKPYTVS
-525 GFVAYYNDEA
+525 GFVAYYEDQA

-550 LISADTK
+550 LISAETK
-557 WAQDEVAVLP
+557 WEQDEVAVLP

-574 TLTTL
+574 NLTTL

-596 DSEGKVT
+596 DSEGQVT

-650 YYINKN
+650 YYINQK

-769 YSIDGRRLTAP
+769 YSIDGRRLMAP